1 MFKKR
6 NRVYPE
12 ERLYHNTFLHTIIKY
27 VNLFFHKKK
36 NKKTHNNIIDIN
48 PDFLETI
55 YE

>member
-1 MFKKR
+1 MFRKR

-12 ERLYHNTFLHTIIKY
+12 EKLYQNTFLHMIIKY
-27 VNLFFHKKK
+27 ASLFFHKKK
-36 NKKTHNNIIDIN
+36 NKKTHNNIIIIN